1 MISLIFLGSEV
12 QWQFVHGLYEFAI
25 YGGRVDNPFDLRVMV
40 SYLKQFFDGSV
51 LSSQSRNKRLGALKL
66 PSSTN
71 YRVCFYYLICKAKF
85 ILNLDLAHS
94 LNKNQLT

>member
-1 MISLIFLGSEV
+1 LLTGSDV

-25 YGGRVDNPFDLRVMV
+25 YGGRVDNTFDLRVLV

-51 LSSQSRNKRLGALKL
+51 LSNQSRNKRLGALRL

-71 YRVCFYYLICKAKF
+71 HRVCISA
-85 ILNLDLAHS
+85 S
-94 LNKNQLT
+94 